1 MNTHRLWELR
11 GDLRRLQYN
20 IHTLEAVLKGF
31 DATQKERYEKNIRT
45 EIFQAEETYCD
56 AMEEISEIKAFLVA
70 DRVRREQLF
79 CLI

>member
-1 MNTHRLWELR
+1 MNTHRLWELK

-20 IHTLEAVLKGF
+20 IHTLEAILKGY
-31 DATQKERYEKNIRT
+31 DARQKERHGKNVRNQ
-45 EIFQAEETYCD
+45 IFQAEEIYCD